1 MELWQDVI
9 VFTILEGKTSTRQ
22 RGFEQNSSNYIQCL
36 KNLIAY
42 KIIIKTQIGISK
54 EENKFW
60 N

>member
-22 RGFEQNSSNYIQCL
+22 RGSEQNSSNYIQCL